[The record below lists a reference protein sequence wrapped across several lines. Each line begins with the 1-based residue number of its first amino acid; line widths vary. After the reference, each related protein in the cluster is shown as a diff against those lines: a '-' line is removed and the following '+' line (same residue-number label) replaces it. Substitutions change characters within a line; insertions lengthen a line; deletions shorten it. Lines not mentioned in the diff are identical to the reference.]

1 MEQIDET
8 KTGVQTAE
16 PETKAEAKEPVETAE
31 VMKLKAALSKAN
43 SEAAANKRLA
53 EEFKQKLRDKQTE
66 QEKQESDLAEQRK
79 KELEELEELRKEKRI
94 NGYKAKLME
103 AGIDHVSADL
113 MAKALPDGVADD
125 YFTATKAVLA
135 DAKQK
140 AVNDSLSKQPGLSV
154 GTPPSGKTAAELEM
168 EQLRKNI
175 GL

>member
-1 MEQIDET
+1 MEKIEDG
-8 KTGVQTAE
+8 KDGVQTTAEPVKAE
-16 PETKAEAKEPVETAE
+16 PEKPIENTDIA
-31 VMKLKAALSKAN
+31 KLKAALSKAN
-43 SEAAANKRLA
+43 SEAA
-53 EEFKQKLRDKQTE
+53 EFKRQLR
-66 QEKQESDLAEQRK
+66 EKQSEAERAEAERQEREKQREARIA
-79 KELEELEELRKEKRI
+79 ELEAKERI
-94 NGYKAKLME
+94 HNYKTKLME
-103 AGIDHVSADL
+103 AGIDAVAADL
-113 MAKALPDGVADD
+113 MAKALPDGVADE